1 MKRWYNIDL
10 KNDDAIMALRLYLRA
25 HGIKYETSGNY
36 NMTHFEIY
44 CDSITAALIDNYIQ
58 KYT

>member
-10 KNDDAIMALRLYLRA
+10 QNDVVISALRMYLRG

-44 CDSITAALIDNYIQ
+44 CDSETAKNIDDYINSI
-58 KYT
+58 

>member
-10 KNDDAIMALRLYLRA
+10 INDADIIALRMYLRNN
-25 HGIKYETSGNY
+25 GIKYETSGNY

-44 CDSITAALIDNYIQ
+44 CDAETAVKIDDYINLI
-58 KYT
+58 

>member
-10 KNDDAIMALRLYLRA
+10 INDADIISFRMFLRDN
-25 HGIKYETSGNY
+25 GIKYETSGNY

-44 CDSITAALIDNYIQ
+44 CDAEMAVKIDDYINSI
-58 KYT
+58 

>member
-10 KNDDAIMALRLYLRA
+10 INDADIIALRMFLRDN
-25 HGIKYETSGNY
+25 GIKYETSGNY

-44 CDSITAALIDNYIQ
+44 CDAEMAVKIDDYINSI
-58 KYT
+58 

>member
-10 KNDDAIMALRLYLRA
+10 INDADIIALRMYLRYN
-25 HGIKYETSGNY
+25 GIKYETSGNY

-44 CDSITAALIDNYIQ
+44 CDSETATLIDNYINSI
-58 KYT
+58 

>member
-10 KNDDAIMALRLYLRA
+10 LNDTDIIALRMFLRDN
-25 HGIKYETSGNY
+25 GIKYETSGNY

-44 CDSITAALIDNYIQ
+44 CDAEMAIKIDDYINSI
-58 KYT
+58 

>member
-10 KNDDAIMALRLYLRA
+10 INDADIIALRMFLRNN
-25 HGIKYETSGNY
+25 GIKYETSGNY

-44 CDSITAALIDNYIQ
+44 CDAETAVKIDDYINSI
-58 KYT
+58 

>member
-10 KNDDAIMALRLYLRA
+10 LNDADIIALRMFLRDN
-25 HGIKYETSGNY
+25 GIKYETSSNY

-44 CDSITAALIDNYIQ
+44 CDAEMANKIDDYINSI
-58 KYT
+58 

>member
-10 KNDDAIMALRLYLRA
+10 QNDAVITALRMYLRC

-44 CDSITAALIDNYIQ
+44 CDSKTATLIDNYINSI
-58 KYT
+58 

>member
-10 KNDDAIMALRLYLRA
+10 INDADIIALRMYLRDNS
-25 HGIKYETSGNY
+25 IKYETSGNY

-44 CDSITAALIDNYIQ
+44 CDAEMAVNINDYINSI
-58 KYT
+58 

>member
-10 KNDDAIMALRLYLRA
+10 INDADIIALRMYLRDN
-25 HGIKYETSGNY
+25 GIQYETSGNY

-44 CDSITAALIDNYIQ
+44 CDAEMASKIDDYINSI
-58 KYT
+58 

>member
-10 KNDDAIMALRLYLRA
+10 INDDDIIALRMYLRDN
-25 HGIKYETSGNY
+25 GIKYETSGNY

-44 CDSITAALIDNYIQ
+44 CDAEMAVKIDDYINSI
-58 KYT
+58 

>member
-10 KNDDAIMALRLYLRA
+10 INDADIIVLRMFLRDN
-25 HGIKYETSGNY
+25 GIKYETSGNY

-44 CDSITAALIDNYIQ
+44 CDAEMAKKIDDYINSI
-58 KYT
+58 

>member
-10 KNDDAIMALRLYLRA
+10 INDADIIALRIYL
-25 HGIKYETSGNY
+25 HDNGIKYETSGNY

-44 CDSITAALIDNYIQ
+44 CDSETAALIDNYINSI
-58 KYT
+58 

>member
-10 KNDDAIMALRLYLRA
+10 INDADIMALRMYLRDN
-25 HGIKYETSGNY
+25 GIKYETSGNY

-44 CDSITAALIDNYIQ
+44 CDAEMAIKIDDYINSI
-58 KYT
+58 

>member
-10 KNDDAIMALRLYLRA
+10 LNDTDIIALRMYLRDND
-25 HGIKYETSGNY
+25 IKYETSGNY

-44 CDSITAALIDNYIQ
+44 CDVETAIKIDDYINSI
-58 KYT
+58 